1 MINAED
7 RKFYKIMLFFS
18 IFFFVLELAKQL
30 ALYQRFGYYNVWYVP
45 FQLCSMPIW
54 LCPVLAWMG
63 RGRGSAAG
71 MRALPGDRSGVS
83 GPGAPVDL
91 EGARMPGAAL
101 GTAICT
107 FLVDYGIL
115 GGVAALAV
123 HDGFTFPDAP
133 LLTAHGYVWH
143 VAMLVLA
150 VAVLVWGKADFSL
163 RGFGR
168 AAGLFLGLAF
178 VAFLLCVALH
188 PFGDCDMFYI
198 SPYHLSVQPV
208 FHDVDAA
215 IGRGPGIVLYLFA
228 VCFGAGIVHTICAFI
243 SSGRVR

>member
-1 MINAED
+1 MTNAEE

-18 IFFFVLELAKQL
+18 IFFFVLELAKQI
-30 ALYQRFGYYNVWYVP
+30 ALYRRFGYYNVWYVP

-63 RGRGSAAG
+63 RERGG
-71 MRALPGDRSGVS
+71 
-83 GPGAPVDL
+83 
-91 EGARMPGAAL
+91 
-101 GTAICT
+101 AICT

-115 GGVAALAV
+115 GGIAALAV

-143 VAMLVLA
+143 IAMLVLA

>member
-1 MINAED
+1 MTNAED

-18 IFFFVLELAKQL
+18 IFFFVLELAKQI

-54 LCPVLAWMG
+54 LCPVLARMG
-63 RGRGSAAG
+63 RERGG
-71 MRALPGDRSGVS
+71 
-83 GPGAPVDL
+83 
-91 EGARMPGAAL
+91 
-101 GTAICT
+101 AICT

-115 GGVAALAV
+115 GGIAALAV

-163 RGFGR
+163 RGFVR

-208 FHDVDAA
+208 FHDLDAA